1 MGSRLRVVALDRGS
15 DARTAFVNR
24 EAKVGFDCG
33 NENLRNR
40 SSGYVERRSHGAT
53 IELNEKAG

>member
-15 DARTAFVNR
+15 DARINR

-40 SSGYVERRSHGAT
+40 FSGYVERRSHGAT